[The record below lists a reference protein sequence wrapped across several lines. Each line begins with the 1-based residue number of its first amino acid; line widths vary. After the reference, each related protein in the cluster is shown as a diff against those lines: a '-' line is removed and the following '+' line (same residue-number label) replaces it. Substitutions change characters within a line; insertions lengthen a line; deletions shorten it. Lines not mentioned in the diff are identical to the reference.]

1 MSVQVT
7 VDTTPNEHAL
17 KFNLNKKILDSGYKT
32 FNSLE
37 DAKDFPV
44 AAKIL
49 TNEAVASVFVMAEP
63 GTAFITVTKKP
74 ETNWGDL
81 KNKIVEDIKA
91 VL

>member
-1 MSVQVT
+1 MSIQVT

-17 KFNLNKKILDSGYKT
+17 KFNVNKKILDSGYKT

-49 TNEAVASVFVMAEP
+49 ENEGLASVFVMAKP
-63 GTAFITVTKKP
+63 ATSFITVTKKP
-74 ETNWGDL
+74 ETKWGDL

>member
-17 KFNLNKKILDSGYKT
+17 KFNVNKKILDSGYKT

-49 TNEAVASVFVMAEP
+49 ENEGIASVFVMADP
-63 GTAFITVTKKP
+63 ATAFITVTKKP
-74 ETNWGDL
+74 EAEWGDL

>member
-7 VDTTPNEHAL
+7 VDTTPNENAL
-17 KFNLNKKILDSGYKT
+17 KFNVNKNFLDSGYKT

-44 AAKIL
+44 AAKIFK
-49 TNEAVASVFVMAEP
+49 NEGVASVFVMGSPE
-63 GTAFITVTKKP
+63 TAFITVTKKP
-74 ETNWGDL
+74 EANWGDL
-81 KNKIVEDIKA
+81 KDKIVENIKA

>member
-17 KFNLNKKILDSGYKT
+17 KFSVNQQILDSGYKT

-44 AAKIL
+44 AAKIFQ
-49 TNEAVASVFVMAEP
+49 NEAVASVFVMAQP
-63 GTAFITVTKKP
+63 SSAFITITKKP
-74 ETNWGDL
+74 EIDWGDL
-81 KNKIVEDIKA
+81 QNKIVEDIKSI
-91 VL
+91 L

>member
-17 KFNLNKKILDSGYKT
+17 KFNVNKKILASGYKT
-32 FNSLE
+32 FKSLE

-49 TNEAVASVFVMAEP
+49 ENEGIASVFVMAEP
-63 GTAFITVTKKP
+63 ATAFITVTKKP
-74 ETNWGDL
+74 ETEWGDL